1 MKLLLEIS
9 CTGEV
14 LLYISLLKE
23 RFRVFVNVYNKVLTG
38 EGIYSVRAAG
48 TGLFGLIR
56 VLVGTDVF
64 RVDQGVFK

>member
-1 MKLLLEIS
+1 
-9 CTGEV
+9 
-14 LLYISLLKE
+14 
-23 RFRVFVNVYNKVLTG
+23 VNVYDKVLTG

-48 TGLFGLIR
+48 TGLFGLIG